1 VTESDHP
8 VIWAKDK
15 QQGGQYPW
23 DELSLGMAF
32 LSKPWIHENSVSQA
46 TNA

>member
-15 QQGGQYPW
+15 QQGQYPW
-23 DELSLGMAF
+23 DELSLGMLAW
-32 LSKPWIHENSVSQA
+32 LSKPWIHENYVSQA